1 MEPMSKPKDHD
12 LRNVTVFVAAM
23 ASLGLAN
30 STLAAEPTQPKLI
43 VAISVDQF
51 SANLFDEWR
60 GQFTGG
66 LKRLSS
72 GVVYTSG
79 YQTHAAT
86 ETCPGHST
94 LLTGK
99 HPNKT
104 GIVANAYHD
113 PATGKV
119 VYCVNDPSVV
129 IANDPK
135 VPPVGPARLVA
146 TTFGDWMKAA
156 NPASRVVA
164 ISAKDRAAITMAGH
178 HPDGVYWLVEGFGF
192 TTYMAPGGDAAK
204 ALAPVAGYNASIAK
218 LWTTK
223 PQWTY
228 AHPDCKAKAA
238 SWSVGG
244 KTWESKLPPE
254 NWGVSDDPKVI
265 KQNVGS
271 SPMAD
276 EMTGQAARHLIKQF
290 DLGKGPAPDLL
301 AISFSA
307 TDFVGHRY
315 GTRGPEMCE
324 QMHRLDETIGRILS
338 DLDRRKV
345 PYLVVLS
352 ADHGGSD
359 FTERMQVQGFPNA
372 KRVNSGQVLGRVNA
386 ALMAELGLA
395 KAPLMGS
402 IEESDVVG
410 VSEADK
416 ARVTATAVRVLA
428 AQPEVTA
435 VFTREQLLET
445 KVRPGVPPD
454 ELSVQER
461 FALGAYAGRSPEI
474 LVALN
479 PESTLAA
486 AAPGVLLASHGSVW
500 DYDRRVPMLF
510 WWPGAGG
517 ESRFLPVETVDI
529 GPTLAGA
536 IGIAPPSDVDG
547 RCLTMPA
554 SSGVVCSR

>member
-1 MEPMSKPKDHD
+1 MSKPKDHD
-12 LRNVTVFVAAM
+12 VRNLTLQIAAV
-23 ASLGLAN
+23 ASLGFA
-30 STLAAEPTQPKLI
+30 STTVAAEPTPPKLI

-60 GQFTGG
+60 GQFTSG
-66 LKRLSS
+66 LKRLSG

-104 GIVANAYHD
+104 GIVANAYRD
-113 PATGKV
+113 EVTGKA

-129 IANDPK
+129 IAHDAK
-135 VPPVGPARLVA
+135 LPPVGPARLLA
-146 TTFGDWMKAA
+146 TTLGDWMKAT

-164 ISAKDRAAITMAGH
+164 VSAKDRAAITMAGH
-178 HPDGVYWLVEGFGF
+178 QPDGVYWLVEGYGF
-192 TTYMAPGGDAAK
+192 TTYMAPGSDGTK

-218 LWTTK
+218 VWTTK

-228 AHPDCKAKAA
+228 AHADCRAKAA
-238 SWSVGG
+238 SWRVGG
-244 KTWESKLPPE
+244 KTWASKLPPE
-254 NWGVSDDPKVI
+254 NWGVSEDPKVI

-276 EMTGQAARHLIKQF
+276 ELTGAAARHLIRHF

-338 DLDRRKV
+338 DLDHRKV

-359 FTERMQVQGFPNA
+359 FTERMQVQGFPGA
-372 KRVNSGQVLGRVNA
+372 KRVNSGEVLGRVNK
-386 ALMAELGLA
+386 ALMAELGLSR
-395 KAPLMGS
+395 APLTGT

-410 VSEADK
+410 VPEADK
-416 ARVTATAVRVLA
+416 ARVTAAALRLLA

-454 ELSVQER
+454 ELTVQER

-479 PESTLAA
+479 PESTLAP

-500 DYDRRVPMLF
+500 DYDRRVPMVF
-510 WWPGAGG
+510 WWPGAKA

-529 GPTLAGA
+529 APTLATAVGVVA
-536 IGIAPPSDVDG
+536 PSDVDG
-547 RCLTMPA
+547 RCLTMPTE
-554 SSGVVCSR
+554 SGVRCPPKP